1 MRDDF
6 YISTMPRHF
15 SMAQG
20 FLLSGAAL
28 AFLGLILWAALPVR
42 MALPPY
48 LVTAL
53 LTLGYGL
60 VCLRESRPA
69 GKRKRRDPMA

>member
-28 AFLGLILWAALPVR
+28 ALLGLILWVILPVR
-42 MALPPY
+42 TALPPY

-60 VCLRESRPA
+60 ICLGPSRPT